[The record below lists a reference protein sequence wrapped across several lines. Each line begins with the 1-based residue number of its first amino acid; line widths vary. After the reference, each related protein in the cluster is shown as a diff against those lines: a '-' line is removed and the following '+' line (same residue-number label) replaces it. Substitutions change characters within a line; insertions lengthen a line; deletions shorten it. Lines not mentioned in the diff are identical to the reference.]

1 MGAWEGKEIKGK
13 KKRKGRINCFLSE
26 EKNKSKMGRRGR
38 NGKDKEKAEDTPSIA
53 DEDGT
58 EEKSQENKEDSETA
72 CSPSTSTT

>member
-1 MGAWEGKEIKGK
+1 
-13 KKRKGRINCFLSE
+13 
-26 EKNKSKMGRRGR
+26 MGRRGR